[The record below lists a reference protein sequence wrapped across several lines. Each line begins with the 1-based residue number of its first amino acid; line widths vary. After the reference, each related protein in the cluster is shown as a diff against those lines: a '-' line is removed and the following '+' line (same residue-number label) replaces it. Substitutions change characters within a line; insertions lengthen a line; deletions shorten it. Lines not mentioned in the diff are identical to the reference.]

1 MSIRLVAVLI
11 FSSLTVFLAPADA
24 SEWSIK
30 HLEAY
35 IGDYNADGQ
44 ADIYLKAVDVSVAGV
59 PKPIVEKAPFK
70 SRMLLREG
78 YSYVSIYEFDDARL
92 ANTDWLPAPYKL
104 EAVDVDG
111 DQLFDLVMQPNE
123 SSGELLVVSAIESKK
138 SIIYQGTG
146 QSMGADIAAS
156 SGAKI
161 EFLGK
166 SRNGKLFV
174 RVTHP
179 LHGSDTLLVDS
190 NLTSSAMPLV
200 AKTSDNLE
208 IGDAPESYSALNLT
222 LPEVSVGL
230 GGDAQYSLPIAAPAG
245 INGMQPALSVTYVG
259 LGQNGVLGRGWGL
272 GGLSTIQRCAS
283 TIVQDGANIPV
294 ALAVADK
301 LCLDGMRLQLISGQ
315 YLQVGSVYRT
325 ELDGFNRIT
334 LKGSDNAL
342 TFEIKT
348 RAGETLQYG
357 GGNATINSKGKV
369 AEYIWAIKSRTDGFG
384 NAVQYSYEVGAS
396 SVIPTQISYSDI
408 VVSFVYQTLPYT
420 LRQYR
425 GGGYS
430 ETGKVISAL
439 DVKAAG
445 AQAMRYQLSYNPALD
460 NPLYSVLSSVQA
472 CQWGSEGKACQQSVA
487 FSYLKQ
493 ALQWM
498 PSLKIAQDFY
508 VTRTMGPSFVPVDWN
523 GDGAKEF
530 ARSYF
535 SMASKA
541 ARIGLI
547 KSNGST
553 LTEQVLFEGNQFP
566 VSLGRFDFDGD
577 GTEELYYFKIISSSN
592 NNAVKTLRWFA
603 LTKNGEVP
611 ISDAWQTD
619 GTGVLTSYA
628 PGLFTISMISGS
640 TLDAN
645 NDGRDDLLL
654 PVSGQ
659 WSVFL
664 NSGNTQTPTFTK
676 VNWLPGFTLAK
687 YPWLVPLGLDPSGG
701 VQLITQK
708 AGVLHGA
715 ILKNGVALSD
725 SSLVSMGVNADRA
738 VSADV
743 NGDGLPD
750 YVVQGANSTLSVLLN
765 TGASPS
771 GSMFQRIDTPYSS
784 AEVLPLYKIR
794 SAAADYPAK
803 ALDHDGDGAQEI
815 IYPGQDALFYLL
827 RFTGSTFERIATGIP
842 VSRAFHSDVSKLTPN
857 CRQLVNE
864 SRALIADHRRQGN
877 TAIAD
882 SLEYFFYI
890 GTAITCGYNYEGVK
904 IDPFEMFPADYTGKG
919 VDEVLLGT
927 PVVEV
932 SYGTTRLV
940 GQQWQHFAQARQYP
954 ELLSKVDNGAGN
966 TVEINY
972 GKLNDTAI
980 HTPAT
985 NVAFPDMAVRSP
997 KPVVSTLLI
1006 ANGVGGQASHEYKYR
1021 GARLNRLG
1029 RGFLGFASIEAKDL
1043 ARNQTRTRTLR
1054 QDFPFIGAVSKDE
1067 IQQDSQL
1074 ISRTTQQWEEL
1085 EPISGK
1091 TYYPY
1096 VAVSTQEQF
1105 EGGAVVAVSQSTQT
1119 HDTYGNAQSTITRT
1133 ASTVAGLST
1142 PLHTISKTRSFNNDE
1157 SQWLLGFLASET
1169 TQSSSS
1175 GQSRSRT
1182 HTYTAVPGTLA
1193 VASEVRYAGAGAA
1206 QLSVSYGRDGA
1217 GRVVSTTETTA
1228 GQEARTSTQ
1237 SAFQGP
1243 WPTSQQNALGHT
1255 QSTTY
1260 DRVTGNPLTVTDAN
1274 GLITT
1279 YSYDAFGR
1287 ETQVSRPGGAT
1298 ELTTYS
1304 ICGGMVSCPAG
1315 AVAAIRKRTVSGSG
1329 LQGAPEQWTYLDQLA
1344 RAVRERH
1351 QGYDGGWI
1359 NTDSQFDAL
1368 GRLIKQSEP
1377 YSGATPNYLLSTWD
1391 NRDRPL
1397 TRQLS
1402 GGAALSFT
1410 YGSRTEGGTWRQYT
1424 LTYEAG
1430 GAQSRTERRES
1441 NALGQLEVSINAVGS
1456 SVATSVR
1463 YLYDPD
1469 GNLAATRVNGAQ
1481 ATDVL
1486 MTYDVAGNRISL
1498 QDPNSG
1504 LQTMS
1509 VDGFG
1514 QIGEVTASD
1523 GSKIRQRY
1531 DRLGR
1536 MVRRQDINPQGGTV
1550 EESIWTYDSAP
1561 NGIGKL
1567 AGMGRTDQG
1576 FMQVYSYD
1584 ELSRPYVRKTTIQA
1598 AGQTLNY
1605 TDGQVYDG
1613 FNRPHIVQDASG
1625 FRYVN
1630 DYNGYGYA
1638 SGETDFV
1645 SGKSLRTINSQNE
1658 RGQITRV
1665 TYGNGVVSNYTYTPG
1680 AGWLTSLHSTGA
1692 VGTLQDLT
1700 YTYGQNG
1707 VLLARDDG
1715 RGYKET
1721 FSYDLL
1727 NRLTSSTRTLA
1738 DGQTVHDSYVYDG
1751 LGNLLQSP
1759 HFTSLSY
1766 GQYDAAGQSACGNGV
1781 TPGPHAVLRSNA
1793 GDYCYDSRGN
1803 QLSGP
1808 GRTVSYSLYDKPLR
1822 ISTSNQHSDFSYDPE
1837 RRRYLLVSGSNRG
1850 TVYLDE
1856 GRFEEHLNGSQRWQ
1870 NSYIGDY
1877 LQVQRNHGSSQYQLH
1892 YQLRDQ
1898 LGSLESVTDA
1908 NGALVER
1915 RSYAPF
1921 GGLRGADWSDSPAVL
1936 LTTRRGFTDHEHLP
1950 DSGLIHMNGRVYDPT
1965 LGRFLSAD
1973 IVYQDTTNGQAFN
1986 RYSYGFNSPFSGV
1999 DPTGYA
2005 LEEAGAPSNWF
2016 QLATQNMG
2024 LVFYNLFAGNA
2035 PSSWFDVAI
2044 GGAKSLTNG
2053 GLQIALMTNPQMSL
2067 YSKTINSYVQPF
2079 LEPSNI
2085 DQRYGD
2091 GLIGIGG
2098 LATGLAGSFRVLA
2111 VRTSSNGLTI
2121 AANPAI
2127 GNPAA
2132 IFRGFGTL
2140 NSRQST
2146 VLEQLPEFG
2155 SSTIAHKS
2163 FGQRDLSALT
2173 AATGDEFAMFSV
2185 GGRRL
2190 IFRGDS
2196 GSVPITPD
2204 MASQLAS
2211 QGWRWSLHTHPG
2223 GAGVLR
2229 SSIGD
2234 RAVLE
2239 AMGGQRSSIF
2249 NSMGQRSM
2257 FTPRGDSLQGWM
2269 P

>member
-1 MSIRLVAVLI
+1 MSFRLIATFILS
-11 FSSLTVFLAPADA
+11 FLTILCTPANA
-24 SEWSIK
+24 SEWRVEN
-30 HLEAY
+30 LQAY

-44 ADIYLKAVDVSVAGV
+44 TDIYLKAVDISVPGASN
-59 PKPIVEKAPFK
+59 PTIEKAPFR

-78 YSYVSIYEFDDARL
+78 ASYIAIYAFDDVRL
-92 ANTDWLPAPYKL
+92 ANTDWLPAPYKF

-111 DQLFDLVMQPNE
+111 DQLLDLVMQPNE
-123 SSGELLVVSAIESKK
+123 SSGELLVVNAIESKQ

-146 QSMGADIAAS
+146 QSMGVDIAAN

-161 EFLGK
+161 EFLGM
-166 SRNGKLFV
+166 SRSGKLSI
-174 RVTHP
+174 RITHP
-179 LHGSDTLLVDS
+179 LHGTSTLLVDS
-190 NLTSSAMPLV
+190 NTASSSTLLAAKSSAS
-200 AKTSDNLE
+200 AN
-208 IGDAPESYSALNLT
+208 IGEAPENHKALNLS
-222 LPEVSVGL
+222 LPEVGVGL
-230 GGDAQYSLPIAAPAG
+230 GGDAQYSFPIAVPAG
-245 INGMQPALSVTYVG
+245 INGMQPALSLTYVG
-259 LGQNGVLGRGWGL
+259 LGKNGVLGRAWEL
-272 GGLSTIQRCAS
+272 VGLSSIQRCAS
-283 TIVQDGANIPV
+283 TIVQDGANAPV
-294 ALAVADK
+294 ALAATDK
-301 LCLDGMRLQLISGQ
+301 LCLDGMHLKLVSGQ
-315 YLQVGSVYRT
+315 YLQAGSVYRT
-325 ELDGFNRIT
+325 ELDSFNRIT
-334 LKGSDNAL
+334 LKVSGTAL
-342 TFEIKT
+342 TFEVKT
-348 RAGETLQYG
+348 KGGETLQYG
-357 GGNATINSKGKV
+357 GGDATINSKGKV
-369 AEYIWAIKSRTDGFG
+369 AEYIWAIKSRADSFG
-384 NAVQYSYEVGAS
+384 NAVQYSYESGAS

-408 VVSFVYQTLPYT
+408 VVNFIYQNLPYS

-430 ETGKVISAL
+430 ESAKVISAL
-439 DVKAAG
+439 EVRAAG
-445 AQAMRYQLSYNPALD
+445 TQAMRYQLSYNAALD
-460 NPLYSVLSSVQA
+460 NPLYSVLSSIQD
-472 CQWGSEGKACQQSVA
+472 CRWGSEGKACQQSVD
-487 FSYLKQ
+487 FSYLAQ

-508 VTRTMGPSFVPVDWN
+508 VTRTMGPSFVPVDWD

-530 ARSYF
+530 ARTYF
-535 SMASKA
+535 SMAKKV
-541 ARIGLI
+541 ARIALI

-577 GTEELYYFKIISSSN
+577 GTEELYYFKIIASSN

-611 ISDAWQTD
+611 IGDAWQTD
-619 GTGVLTSYA
+619 GNGVITSYA

-645 NDGRDDLLL
+645 NDGKDDLLL
-654 PVSGQ
+654 PVNGQ

-676 VNWLPGFTLAK
+676 VNWLPGFTLAR

-715 ILKNGVALSD
+715 VLKNGVALSD
-725 SSLVSMGVNADRA
+725 SSLVSMGVKADRA
-738 VSADV
+738 VNADV
-743 NGDGLPD
+743 NGDGLLD
-750 YVVQGANSTLSVLLN
+750 YVVQGANTTLSVLLN

-784 AEVLPLYKIR
+784 AEVLPFYRIR

-827 RFTGSTFERIATGIP
+827 RFTGSTFEKIATGIP
-842 VSRAFHSDVSKLTPN
+842 VSRAFYSDVSKLTPA
-857 CRQLVNE
+857 CQQQVNE
-864 SRALIADHRRQGN
+864 SRALIADHRRRGN
-877 TAIAD
+877 TATAD
-882 SLEYFFYI
+882 ALEFLFYV
-890 GTAITCGYNYEGVK
+890 GTAITCAYNYEGVK

-954 ELLSKVDNGAGN
+954 ELLSKVDNGVGN

-972 GKLNDTAI
+972 GKLNDVSI
-980 HTPAT
+980 HTPAS
-985 NVAFPDMAVRSP
+985 NVAFPDMAIRSA
-997 KPVVSTLLI
+997 KPVVSKLLV
-1006 ANGVGGQASHEYKYR
+1006 ANGVGGQVTYEYKYR

-1043 ARNQTRTRTLR
+1043 ARSQTRTRTLR

-1067 IQQDSQL
+1067 TQQGSQL
-1074 ISRTTQQWEEL
+1074 ISRTTQQWEKL
-1085 EPISGK
+1085 EPITGK

-1105 EGGAVVAVSQSTQT
+1105 EGGAVVAASQSTQT
-1119 HDTYGNAQSTITRT
+1119 LDAYGNAQSTITRT
-1133 ASTVAGLST
+1133 AATVAGLST
-1142 PLHTISKTRSFNNDE
+1142 PLHTVSTTRKFSNDE
-1157 SQWLLGFLASET
+1157 SQWLLGFVTSET
-1169 TQSSSS
+1169 TQSSSG

-1193 VASEVRYAGAGAA
+1193 VASEVRYAGAGGV
-1206 QLSVSYGRDGA
+1206 QLSVSYGRDSA
-1217 GRVVSTTETTA
+1217 GRIVSTTETTA
-1228 GQEARTSTQ
+1228 GQEARTSKQ

-1260 DRVTGNPLTVTDAN
+1260 DRATGNPLTVTDAN

-1304 ICGGMVSCPAG
+1304 LCGGMVSCPAG

-1329 LQGAPEQWTYLDQLA
+1329 LQGAPEQWIYLDQLA
-1344 RAVRERH
+1344 RTVRERH

-1402 GGAALSFT
+1402 GGAALSFS
-1410 YGSRTEGGTWRQYT
+1410 YGPRTDGGTWRQYT

-1441 NALGQLEVSINAVGS
+1441 NALGQLAVSVNAVGS
-1456 SVATSVR
+1456 SVASSVR

-1481 ATDVL
+1481 STDVL

-1536 MVRRQDINPQGGTV
+1536 MVRRLDINPQGVTV
-1550 EESIWTYDSAP
+1550 DESIWTYDGDPHA
-1561 NGIGKL
+1561 IGSL
-1567 AGMGRTDQG
+1567 SGMGKANQS
-1576 FMQVYSYD
+1576 FMQVYGYDSLARLSQRQTDIKANGLSRSYTDTYSYD
-1584 ELSRPYVRKTTIQA
+1584 S
-1598 AGQTLNY
+1598 
-1605 TDGQVYDG
+1605 
-1613 FNRPHIVQDASG
+1613 FNRPVQLLDASG
-1625 FRYVN
+1625 LRLQYR
-1630 DYNGYGYA
+1630 YNGYGYA
-1638 SGETDFV
+1638 SGESDLV
-1645 SGKSLRTINSQNE
+1645 SGQSLRTINSQNE
-1658 RGQITRV
+1658 LGQVTQV
-1665 TYGNGVVSNYTYTPG
+1665 TYGNGVVSKYTYKPG
-1680 AGWLTSLHSTGA
+1680 AGWLTGLQSTGA
-1692 VGTLQDLT
+1692 SGSLQNLT

-1707 VLLARDDG
+1707 VLLAREDA
-1715 RGYKET
+1715 RGYKEEFT
-1721 FSYDLL
+1721 YDPLQRLL
-1727 NRLTSSTRTLA
+1727 SSTRTLG
-1738 DGQTVHDSYVYDG
+1738 GQTLKDVYAYDG
-1751 LGNLLQSP
+1751 LGNLVRNPRNSSLQ
-1759 HFTSLSY
+1759 Y
-1766 GQYDAAGQSACGNGV
+1766 GQYDSAGQTSCANVGV
-1781 TPGPHAVLRSNA
+1781 SKPGPHAVLRSPA
-1793 GDYCYDSRGN
+1793 GSYCYDARGN
-1803 QLSGP
+1803 QISGP
-1808 GRTVSYSLYDKPLR
+1808 GRQITYSLYDKPLK
-1822 ISTSNQHSDFSYDPE
+1822 ISVGGDVSEFQYDPQ
-1837 RRRYLLVSGSNRG
+1837 RKRFFQQNG
-1850 TVYLDE
+1850 TSTTFYLDE
-1856 GRFEEHLNGSQRWQ
+1856 GQFEEVLQGGSRVQ
-1870 NSYIGDY
+1870 NRYVGDY
-1877 LQVQRNHGSSQYQLH
+1877 LQYQRNLADGTGRFI

-1898 LGSLESVTDA
+1898 LGSIDTVVNASGTLI
-1908 NGALVER
+1908 ER
-1915 RSYAPF
+1915 MAYAPF
-1921 GGLRGADWSDSPAVL
+1921 GGVRGGDWSNTPAL
-1936 LTTRRGFTDHEHLP
+1936 MQTSKRGFTGHEHL
-1950 DSGLIHMNGRVYDPT
+1950 SASALIHMNGRIYDPG

-1973 IVYQDTTNGQAFN
+1973 IVYQDTANGQAFN

-2024 LVFYNLFAGNA
+2024 FALSSTFLGNEPLNWIDVSMGVGKGMARSLSFMAPISNPMAMSYAQKGRFFWGNPGAYLPSVPQGLVDGVTGFGDGAYGAITFGMGDLGDIRGVLNIDGGINKT
-2035 PSSWFDVAI
+2035 SSSYRGWHVVGAINGGAALGGAI
-2044 GGAKSLTNG
+2044 GLSGKGVKGFEYSHFVPQRFLNDFGITRAWKSPLNGA
-2053 GLQIALMTNPQMSL
+2053 
-2067 YSKTINSYVQPF
+2067 YVPKF
-2079 LEPSNI
+2079 
-2085 DQRYGD
+2085 
-2091 GLIGIGG
+2091 
-2098 LATGLAGSFRVLA
+2098 F
-2111 VRTSSNGLTI
+2111 
-2121 AANPAI
+2121 
-2127 GNPAA
+2127 
-2132 IFRGFGTL
+2132 
-2140 NSRQST
+2140 
-2146 VLEQLPEFG
+2146 
-2155 SSTIAHKS
+2155 H
-2163 FGQRDLSALT
+2163 ALT
-2173 AATGDEFAMFSV
+2173 DKFRYRFMPRTFKAQFGASSFIPQGAQQALRLPPVYV
-2185 GGRRL
+2185 GGAL
-2190 IFRGDS
+2190 
-2196 GSVPITPD
+2196 
-2204 MASQLAS
+2204 
-2211 QGWRWSLHTHPG
+2211 
-2223 GAGVLR
+2223 GATT
-2229 SSIGD
+2229 D
-2234 RAVLE
+2234 
-2239 AMGGQRSSIF
+2239 F
-2249 NSMGQRSM
+2249 
-2257 FTPRGDSLQGWM
+2257 
-2269 P
+2269 